1 MSYQLQ
7 FGELA
12 EYAGVFASG
21 AAITLAL
28 TAVATV
34 LGVAIGV
41 LGAAAYGADAP
52 VAMRLRPLIG
62 AYVEAIRNTPFVVQL
77 FFIFFG
83 LPALGVH
90 IDEYTAAILAMTL
103 NLGAYSVE
111 IVRAGVAAVPNGHL
125 EAASALA
132 MSRAQ
137 MLRHVVLPQ
146 ALAKVFPAL
155 SSQIVITMLGSAV
168 VSQISV
174 ADLTYAAGYIQSR
187 NFRAFETYFVIT
199 LAYLAMALLLRG
211 ALGTMGR
218 RLFSRRVRGAR

>member
-1 MSYQLQ
+1 
-7 FGELA
+7 
-12 EYAGVFASG
+12 
-21 AAITLAL
+21 
-28 TAVATV
+28 
-34 LGVAIGV
+34 
-41 LGAAAYGADAP
+41 
-52 VAMRLRPLIG
+52 
-62 AYVEAIRNTPFVVQL
+62 
-77 FFIFFG
+77 
-83 LPALGVH
+83 
-90 IDEYTAAILAMTL
+90 
-103 NLGAYSVE
+103 
-111 IVRAGVAAVPNGHL
+111 
-125 EAASALA
+125 

-199 LAYLAMALLLRG
+199 LAYLAMALLMRATLG
-211 ALGTMGR
+211 AMGR

>member
-41 LGAAAYGADAP
+41 LGAAAYSADAP
-52 VAMRLRPLIG
+52 AAVRLRPLIG

-132 MSRAQ
+132 MSRSQ

-211 ALGTMGR
+211 ALGTVGR

>member
-12 EYAGVFASG
+12 DYAGVFASG

-34 LGVAIGV
+34 LGVALGV
-41 LGAAAYGADAP
+41 LGAAAYSADARAA
-52 VAMRLRPLIG
+52 VRLRPLIG

-90 IDEYTAAILAMTL
+90 IGEYTAAILAMTL

-111 IVRAGVAAVPNGHL
+111 IVRAGVVAVPKGHL

-132 MSRAQ
+132 MSRTQ

-199 LAYLAMALLLRG
+199 LAYLAMALLLRA
-211 ALGTMGR
+211 ALGAMGR
-218 RLFSRRVRGAR
+218 HLFSRRVRGAR

>member
-12 EYAGVFASG
+12 DYAGVFASG

-34 LGVAIGV
+34 LGVAVGV
-41 LGAAAYGADAP
+41 LGAAAYSADARAA
-52 VAMRLRPLIG
+52 VRLRPLIG

-90 IDEYTAAILAMTL
+90 IDEYTAAIFAMTL

-111 IVRAGVAAVPNGHL
+111 IVRAGVAAVPKGHL

-155 SSQIVITMLGSAV
+155 SSQIVITMLGSA
-168 VSQISV
+168 
-174 ADLTYAAGYIQSR
+174 
-187 NFRAFETYFVIT
+187 
-199 LAYLAMALLLRG
+199 
-211 ALGTMGR
+211 
-218 RLFSRRVRGAR
+218 

>member
-21 AAITLAL
+21 ATITLAL

-41 LGAAAYGADAP
+41 LGAAAYSADAP

-132 MSRAQ
+132 MSRTQ

>member
-1 MSYQLQ
+1 M
-7 FGELA
+7 GDA
-12 EYAGVFASG
+12 R
-21 AAITLAL
+21 AA
-28 TAVATV
+28 V
-34 LGVAIGV
+34 
-41 LGAAAYGADAP
+41 
-52 VAMRLRPLIG
+52 RLRPLIG

-111 IVRAGVAAVPNGHL
+111 IVRAGVAAVPKGHL

-174 ADLTYAAGYIQSR
+174 ADLTYAASYIQSR

-199 LAYLAMALLLRG
+199 LAYLAMALLMRATLG
-211 ALGTMGR
+211 AMGR

>member
-12 EYAGVFASG
+12 DYAGVFASG
-21 AAITLAL
+21 AATTLAL

-34 LGVAIGV
+34 LGVAIGI
-41 LGAAAYGADAP
+41 LGAAAYSVDARAA
-52 VAMRLRPLIG
+52 VRLRPLIG

-90 IDEYTAAILAMTL
+90 IGEYAAAILAMTL

-111 IVRAGVAAVPNGHL
+111 IVRAGVAAVPNGHV
-125 EAASALA
+125 EAAS
-132 MSRAQ
+132 
-137 MLRHVVLPQ
+137 

-199 LAYLAMALLLRG
+199 AAYLAMALLLRG
-211 ALGTMGR
+211 ALGSMGR

>member
-41 LGAAAYGADAP
+41 LGAAAYSADAP
-52 VAMRLRPLIG
+52 AAVRLRPMIG

-90 IDEYTAAILAMTL
+90 IDEYTAAILAMTF

-132 MSRAQ
+132 MSRTQ

-187 NFRAFETYFVIT
+187 NFRAFETYFIIT

-211 ALGTMGR
+211 VLGTMGR

>member
-12 EYAGVFASG
+12 DYAGVFASG

-34 LGVAIGV
+34 LSAAVGV
-41 LGAAAYGADAP
+41 LGAAAYSADARAA
-52 VAMRLRPLIG
+52 VRLRPLIG

-111 IVRAGVAAVPNGHL
+111 IVRAAWPPCRRASGGGVRAGDVARADAAPRR
-125 EAASALA
+125 AAAGA
-132 MSRAQ
+132 RQ
-137 MLRHVVLPQ
+137 
-146 ALAKVFPAL
+146 VFPAL

-199 LAYLAMALLLRG
+199 LAYLAMALLMRATLG
-211 ALGTMGR
+211 AMGR

>member
-7 FGELA
+7 FGELTG
-12 EYAGVFASG
+12 YAGVFAGG

-34 LGVAIGV
+34 LGVTIGV
-41 LGAAAYGADAP
+41 LGAAAYSADAP
-52 VAMRLRPLIG
+52 AAVRLRPLIG

-83 LPALGVH
+83 LPALGVR

-103 NLGAYSVE
+103 NLGAYAVE

-174 ADLTYAAGYIQSR
+174 ADLTY
-187 NFRAFETYFVIT
+187 
-199 LAYLAMALLLRG
+199 
-211 ALGTMGR
+211 
-218 RLFSRRVRGAR
+218 

>member
-12 EYAGVFASG
+12 DYAGVFASG

-34 LGVAIGV
+34 LGAAVGV
-41 LGAAAYGADAP
+41 LGAAAYSADARAA
-52 VAMRLRPLIG
+52 VRLRPLIG

-111 IVRAGVAAVPNGHL
+111 IVRAGVAAVPKGHL

-137 MLRHVVLPQ
+137 MLRHVVPQ

-199 LAYLAMALLLRG
+199 LAYLAMALLMRATLG
-211 ALGTMGR
+211 AMGR

>member
-125 EAASALA
+125 EAAAALA